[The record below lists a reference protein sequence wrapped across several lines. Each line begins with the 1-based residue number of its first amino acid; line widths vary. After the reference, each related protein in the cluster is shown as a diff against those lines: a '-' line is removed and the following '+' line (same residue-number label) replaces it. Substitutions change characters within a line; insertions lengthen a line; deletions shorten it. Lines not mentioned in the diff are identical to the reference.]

1 MAQPPTTVTITP
13 AERIRELSEINKD
26 VATLLTS
33 AGQAVH
39 ALTDR
44 PLNLHASFYDD
55 TPMPDT
61 SSDSLEARRE
71 KFKEVSTSF
80 FETLQGVTARLRRQ
94 VYALEEAGIITPD
107 PLTAQEQPKAAAAST
122 APAQSNQR
130 GVVQLPKEQQLDPDR
145 IKNGGLGDLDI
156 GWLNSRSNKVGAEKE
171 AELIQE
177 AKELLQDVLRSDEA
191 GG

>member
-26 VATLLTS
+26 VAILLTS

-44 PLNLHASFYDD
+44 PLNLHASSDDD
-55 TPMPDT
+55 TPMTDT

-71 KFKEVSTSF
+71 KFKEVSTTF

-107 PLTAQEQPKAAAAST
+107 PLTAQEQPKAAASL

-171 AELIQE
+171 AELIKE
-177 AKELLQDVLRSDEA
+177 VKELLQDVLRSDEV